1 MRLAR
6 LWALAA
12 DKTRGQDVGIPID
25 QLHASLTTLA
35 GIEPAFA
42 RGIERVGLPDARI
55 SERGYATLL
64 RTIVGQQVSV
74 HAARAVWNRLEAALG
89 DMTDPAPLLAATD
102 EELRACGLSRQKAGY
117 ARSLAGLVGSGELD
131 LARLDAD
138 DEQAIADLVRIKGIG
153 RWSAEIYLL
162 FAEGRPDIWPAGDLA
177 VQVEVGR
184 LLGLE
189 ERPSEKLTRE
199 LAEAWRPH
207 RGAAAIFA
215 WHHYGAAGKSAAPV

>member
-1 MRLAR
+1 LGLPVKDLHAA
-6 LWALAA
+6 LIALA
-12 DKTRGQDVGIPID
+12 D
-25 QLHASLTTLA
+25 
-35 GIEPAFA
+35 IEPAFA

-74 HAARAVWNRLEAALG
+74 HAARAVWGRMETALG
-89 DMTDPAPLLAATD
+89 DMTDPAPILAATD
-102 EELRACGLSRQKAGY
+102 DELRACGLSRQKAGY
-117 ARSLAGLVGSGELD
+117 ARSLAGLVSSGELD
-131 LARLDAD
+131 LANLHAD

-189 ERPSEKLTRE
+189 ERPSETLTRE

-215 WHHYGAAGKSAAPV
+215 WHHYGANGKSAAPV